1 MPLSP
6 ASRFG
11 PYEIL
16 GPLGAGGMG
25 EVYRA
30 RDTRLGREVAL
41 KVLPSDVASDPARR
55 ARFEQEA
62 RAAAALNHP
71 NITGLHD
78 VGEENGVA
86 YIVSELVPG
95 DTLATLLEEGPL
107 PVRKL
112 LDIAVQIADGMAAA
126 HAARITHRDLKPA
139 NLIVTPEGRV
149 KILDFGLAK
158 QAASLA
164 ATSDATVTVQQTQP
178 GMIMG
183 TVHYMSPEQARG
195 RTVDHRSDQFSF
207 GLILYEMATGRK
219 AFDKPETVQT
229 MSAILTEEPP
239 AIERD
244 IPAPL
249 RWTIDRC
256 LAKDPAD
263 RYESSGDLFR
273 ELRQIRDHVTTKS
286 VSQITAAVPV
296 AAPAPQRRRI
306 RWIFPIV
313 GTAGLIGAFFLG
325 RALAPSRYPDQSA
338 YSFTPFAFEPGGQY
352 MPVWSPDG
360 KAVAYA
366 GHPDGPNAPLQV
378 MVRYLDQPMPRR
390 VTRMTSSA
398 APIGWTPDGAR
409 ILFRSSQQPGGVWS
423 ISAVGGEP
431 ESLFQTDT
439 LVAVSPDT
447 KSVAVLKRGDDGV
460 YAVWTASPPGS
471 PLQKYP
477 GDRLQTRAVYNV
489 ARLRFSPDGKSL
501 LAIVFTDRRVD
512 EAWLMPYPPDPAH
525 PPRRVLP
532 NLRSLSSLDFTWMPD
547 SRRIVLSIVS
557 TPGAPTQLWL
567 ADLASGAQ
575 TQLTSGTTPRNDP
588 AVAPTGDR
596 ILFTEPLDD
605 VDIVSVDLQ
614 RGAPERL
621 ISTGRWE
628 SMPAWAAKARVMA
641 YVTNRS
647 GPLEV
652 WLRDPGGDRP
662 LVSPKD
668 FPQGSTQW
676 LMGPAVA
683 PDGARVAFTRIE
695 YSGPARLWISST
707 AGGAPVRLTNDDSSA
722 EFSGSWSSD
731 GSWFAYS
738 AIRNGSRDLMKVKT
752 SGQAAPVLLKA
763 SCSGE
768 VPEWS
773 PSGEWISMGD
783 RLISSDGK
791 TERELPKS
799 GSPGL
804 TFSRDGKLLYGIR
817 HEPDAEILFS
827 LDVASGAQKI
837 IAKLAPE
844 FRPMSDLRPA
854 VRLSLSPDGN
864 SLAYAALTIRS
875 NLWMLTGALKP

>member
-1 MPLSP
+1 
-6 ASRFG
+6 
-11 PYEIL
+11 
-16 GPLGAGGMG
+16 MG
-25 EVYRA
+25 EVFRA
-30 RDTRLGREVAL
+30 RDTRLGRDVAL
-41 KVLPSDVASDPARR
+41 KVLPPDVSFDSGRR
-55 ARFEQEA
+55 TRFEQEA

-71 NITGLHD
+71 NIVGLHD

-86 YIVSELVPG
+86 YIVSELVAG
-95 DTLATLLEEGPL
+95 ETLASLLQDGPL

-112 LDIAVQIADGMAAA
+112 LDIAVQLADGMAAA

-158 QAASLA
+158 QTAA
-164 ATSDATVTVQQTQP
+164 ATEATVTQS
-178 GMIMG
+178 GIIMG

-207 GLILYEMATGRK
+207 GLILYEMAAGRK

-229 MSAILTEEPP
+229 MSAVITEDPP
-239 AIERD
+239 PIERE

-249 RWTIDRC
+249 RWTIGRC

-273 ELRQIRDHVTTKS
+273 ELRQIRDHLATKS
-286 VSQITAAVPV
+286 TSQMTSAVAVAVP
-296 AAPAPQRRRI
+296 PAQRRI

-313 GTAGLIGAFFLG
+313 GTAGLIGAFYLG
-325 RALAPSRYPDQSA
+325 RTLAPSRYPDQSA
-338 YSFTPFAFEPGGQY
+338 YSFTPFAFESGGQY
-352 MPVWSPDG
+352 TPVWSPDG

-366 GHPDGPNAPLQV
+366 GNPDGANAPLQV
-378 MVRYLDQPMPRR
+378 MVRYLDQPLPRR
-390 VTRMTSSA
+390 VTRMTHNA
-398 APIGWTPDGAR
+398 TPIGWTPDGAR
-409 ILFRSSQQPGGVWS
+409 ILFQSSHEPAGVWS

-431 ESLFQTDT
+431 ESLHRTT
-439 LVAVSPDT
+439 SLAAISPDA
-447 KSVAVLKRGDDGV
+447 KSVAVLQRGDDGV

-477 GDRLQTRAVYNV
+477 SDPLRTRSVYNMP
-489 ARLRFSPDGKSL
+489 RIRFSPDGRSI
-501 LAIVFTDRRVD
+501 LAIVFTDRRSD
-512 EAWLMPYPPDPAH
+512 EAWVLPYPPDPAR
-525 PPRRVLP
+525 PPRRALP
-532 NLRSLSSLDFTWMPD
+532 DLRSFSSLSFGWMPD
-547 SRRIVLSIVS
+547 SRRIVLGLVS
-557 TPGAPTQLWL
+557 APGAPSQLWL

-575 TQLTSGTTPRNDP
+575 TQLTSGTTSRADP
-588 AVAPTGDR
+588 AVAPAGDR
-596 ILFTEPLDD
+596 IVFTEPLGDM
-605 VDIVSVDLQ
+605 DIVSVDLQ
-614 RGAPERL
+614 RGVSGRL
-621 ISTGRWE
+621 ISTGRSE

-647 GPLEV
+647 GPLEI
-652 WLRDPGGDRP
+652 WLRDAGGDRP

-668 FPQGSTQW
+668 FPQGTTQW
-676 LMGPAVA
+676 LAGPAVA
-683 PDGARVAFTRIE
+683 PDGSRVAFNRIE
-695 YSGPARLWISST
+695 YSGPVRLWNSST
-707 AGGAPVRLTNDDSSA
+707 AGGAPVRLTNDDSTA
-722 EFSGSWSSD
+722 EFPGSWSSD

-773 PSGEWISMGD
+773 PSGEWIVMGD
-783 RLISSDGK
+783 RLISSDAQ
-791 TERELPKS
+791 TERELPKT
-799 GSPGL
+799 GSPSL

-817 HEPDAEILFS
+817 HEVDAEILFS
-827 LDVASGAQKI
+827 LDVASEAQKT

-854 VRLSLSPDGN
+854 VRLSLSPEGN
-864 SLAYAALTIRS
+864 TLTYGVMTSRS